1 MINVS
6 ALTKSEYKDN
16 STHKELR
23 IEFPAL
29 EIELDN
35 SLIEYETMELTEM
48 LCDSDS
54 IEFVGCISSKF
65 IIQLRS
71 LVEDVKGQ
79 YMEVYVKIGVTDEI
93 PLFKGYVDSIELT
106 GTKRQKKITA
116 YDILHTW
123 QQTDIADWYK
133 ELDYPIVLGDFR
145 DSLFEELGVE
155 QVETTLPLDDFSIGR
170 MYDPTKLCALDI
182 IKSLCQVNGVFGRIN
197 RDGKFEY
204 VVPAG
209 GGSESVGVKYKEAK
223 YQEFTVKPVNK
234 LTVKY
239 RDVEGVYGS
248 GVNNYIIQNNIFLK
262 GFDEATL
269 QSVAVAV
276 YPNVAGFVYRPFSAD
291 INGLPYLECIDS
303 VTMEVED
310 IETYDKHELTFR
322 VLSRTIKGVQSLRD
336 TIEAEGDEKQKE
348 FVSDINVQMEELNSI
363 VDEIIDDI
371 DSLTIRFYLIT
382 NTEDIDISDNQT
394 KEIIDIDFQAKKDT
408 TVVFQ
413 LEALVEVE
421 TTHVNN
427 TIDYYDEELEVIYE
441 LNEQEIVDYHPVDNW
456 QDGKHI
462 FHLMRYFSVRESDTA
477 MNLKVYFK
485 STGGSIHIELNT
497 LKAMLYGQNLVAS
510 EDWDGWI
517 KVKETASAFELPLM
531 VFGTYADSVE
541 TELTV

>member
-6 ALTKSEYKDN
+6 ALTKSEYKGN

-71 LVEDVKGQ
+71 LTEDVKGQ

-145 DSLFEELGVE
+145 DELFEELGVE

-197 RDGKFEY
+197 REGKFEY
-204 VVPAG
+204 VVPSS

-248 GVNNYIIQNNIFLK
+248 GDNNYIIQNNIFLK

-303 VTMEVED
+303 VTMDVED

-322 VLSRTIKGVQSLRD
+322 ILQRTIKGVQALRD

-348 FVSDINVQMEELNSI
+348 FVSDINVQMEELDSI
-363 VDEIIDDI
+363 VEEIIDDI
-371 DSLTIRFYLIT
+371 DSLKIRFYLIT

-394 KEIIDIDFQAKKDT
+394 KELIDIDFQAKKDT

-413 LEALVEVE
+413 LEALIEVD
-421 TTHVNN
+421 TTHEEGTV
-427 TIDYYDEELEVIYE
+427 DYYDEELKVTYL
-441 LNEQEIVDYHPVDNW
+441 LNEAEVVDYHPIEIFS
-456 QDGKHI
+456 DGNHI
-462 FHLMRYFSVRESDTA
+462 LHLMKYFSINDSDTI
-477 MNLKVYFK
+477 MNLKVQFT
-485 STGGSIHIELNT
+485 STGGSIHVEINNF
-497 LKAMLYGQNLVAS
+497 KGMLYGQNLVAS
-510 EDWDGWI
+510 DDWKGDI
-517 KVKETASAFELPLM
+517 KIKESVTPFELPVM
-531 VFGTYADSVE
+531 VFGTYTEIVGME
-541 TELTV
+541 TE

>member
-1 MINVS
+1 MIDVS

-29 EIELDN
+29 QIELDN

-248 GVNNYIIQNNIFLK
+248 GDNNYIIQNNIFLK

-269 QSVAVAV
+269 TSVATAV

-303 VTMEVED
+303 VTMDVED
-310 IETYDKHELTFR
+310 IETYDKHTLTFR
-322 VLSRTIKGVQSLRD
+322 VLKRTIKGVQSLRD
-336 TIEAEGDEKQKE
+336 EIEAEGDEKQKE

-371 DSLTIRFYLIT
+371 DSLTIRYYLIT
-382 NTEDIDISDNQT
+382 NTEDIEVLDTQTEKIVEIS
-394 KEIIDIDFQAKKDT
+394 FQAKKDT

-413 LEALVEVE
+413 LEALVDVE

-427 TIDYYDEELEVIYE
+427 TVDYYDEQLKVTYE
-441 LNEQEIVDYHPVDNW
+441 LNEQEIVDYYPVETW

-462 FHLMRYFSVRESDTA
+462 LHLMKYFTVLESETA
-477 MNLKVYFK
+477 MKLEVYLT
-485 STGGSIHIELNT
+485 STGGDVSIEVNRMR
-497 LKAMLYGQNLVAS
+497 AMLYGQNLVAS
-510 EDWDGWI
+510 DKWNGRIEI
-517 KVKETASAFELPLM
+517 EENSSIFELPVM
-531 VFGTYADSVE
+531 IFGTYTDSVE
-541 TELTV
+541 TEYV